1 MDIDLCVTFGL
12 NPNPGPFRTRL
23 KPGETSE
30 TPRIFLGASGRG
42 LDATANILRTQVR
55 EVLATKIHGRIRGG
69 GGMRLNKEIAHRMIR
84 DSAELG
90 FEMSYLDAGWF
101 P

>member
-1 MDIDLCVTFGL
+1 
-12 NPNPGPFRTRL
+12 
-23 KPGETSE
+23 
-30 TPRIFLGASGRG
+30 
-42 LDATANILRTQVR
+42 
-55 EVLATKIHGRIRGG
+55 
-69 GGMRLNKEIAHRMIR
+69 MRLNKEIAHRMIR